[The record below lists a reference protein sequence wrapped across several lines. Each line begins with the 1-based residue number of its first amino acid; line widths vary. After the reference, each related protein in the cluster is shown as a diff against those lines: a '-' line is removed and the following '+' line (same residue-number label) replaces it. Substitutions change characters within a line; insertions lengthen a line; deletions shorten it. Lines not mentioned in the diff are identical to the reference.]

1 MKETTKTNQQLGR
14 FYPSFGTTVQALL
27 NRFAAAKAEANSE
40 RIFMSSFYFE
50 SLKLFLERFKRLAF

>member
-1 MKETTKTNQQLGR
+1 MSR
-14 FYPSFGTTVQALL
+14 RDPSRVSSYPQRAVRYKSQSHAEAVV
-27 NRFAAAKAEANSE
+27 AAAKAEANSE